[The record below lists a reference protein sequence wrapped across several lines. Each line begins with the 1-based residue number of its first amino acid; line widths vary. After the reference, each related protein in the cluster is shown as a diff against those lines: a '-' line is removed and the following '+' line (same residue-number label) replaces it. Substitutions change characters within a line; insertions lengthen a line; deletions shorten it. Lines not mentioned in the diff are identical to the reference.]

1 MGLKIGLSSQQLLLI
16 LCALRL
22 CLTVST
28 LSSAVSKCVL
38 QRNAATQ
45 N

>member
-1 MGLKIGLSSQQLLLI
+1 MGLKIGLSSQQLLI

-22 CLTVST
+22 CLTVPA
-28 LSSAVSKCVL
+28 LSSAVTECVL
-38 QRNAATQ
+38 QQNAATQ